1 MPITYCRGDIF
12 ETDTDVALAHGCN
25 CAGAMG
31 KGIAVAFK
39 QHWPDMYRAYK
50 AKCGSG
56 EFTPG
61 KVFPWKDEGA
71 GRTIYNLGTQRTW
84 RTQATLEAIEQAV
97 TTMLRLAQ
105 ENTIPT
111 IAMPLIGAGLG
122 GLAADDVKVV
132 LDRLAGES
140 SVRLIVCE
148 EFVPG
153 RAPEPSEA

>member
-12 ETDTDVALAHGCN
+12 ETQPDVALAHGCN

-31 KGIAVAFK
+31 KGIAVPFK
-39 QHWPDMYRAYK
+39 QHWPDMYQAYK
-50 AKCGSG
+50 AKCESG
-56 EFTPG
+56 ELIPG
-61 KVFPWKDEGA
+61 RVFPWKDEA
-71 GRTIYNLGTQRTW
+71 TGRTIYNLGTQRTW
-84 RTQATLEAIEQAV
+84 RTKATLEAIDQAT

-122 GLAADDVKVV
+122 GLAADDVKAV

-140 SVRLIVCE
+140 SVQLIVCE
-148 EFVPG
+148 EFVPA

>member
-12 ETDTDVALAHGCN
+12 ETETNVALAHGCN

-31 KGIAVAFK
+31 KGIAVPFK
-39 QHWPDMYRAYK
+39 EHWLAMYQAYK

-61 KVFPWKDEGA
+61 KVFPWKDETS

-84 RTQATLEAIEQAV
+84 RTKATLEAIEQSV
-97 TTMLRLAQ
+97 STMLRLAE
-105 ENTIPT
+105 ENSTLT

-122 GLAADDVKVV
+122 GLAAADVKAV

-153 RAPEPSEA
+153 LAPEPSEA